1 MTTSFFSPSSAP
13 PAPPTAFVLGEPTE
27 EAARPPLPI
36 RLPVAAVYAE
46 GAIARAGLA
55 ALLRAEMI
63 EVALP
68 EEEGLDHLRSRPD
81 VILLAGFAPEPELA
95 ARAARRH
102 DARVILMGDNPLDGG
117 AIDTLGVHAAVC
129 RECPPERLI
138 DSIHAV
144 AGGDTYFECHTHPA
158 APTPKDALLSPRE
171 RRVAA
176 ELARGSGI
184 EEIASLLCIS
194 PHTARTHVRNIRRK
208 LNARTSAEAVA
219 RAITLGLV
227 ALPAR

>member
-1 MTTSFFSPSSAP
+1 
-13 PAPPTAFVLGEPTE
+13 
-27 EAARPPLPI
+27 
-36 RLPVAAVYAE
+36 
-46 GAIARAGLA
+46 
-55 ALLRAEMI
+55 MI
-63 EVALP
+63 EVVLP
-68 EEEGLDHLRSRPD
+68 EEEGRDHHPSRPD
-81 VILLAGFAPEPELA
+81 VVLVAGFAPERGLA
-95 ARAARRH
+95 GALARRH
-102 DARVILMGDNPLDGG
+102 DAHVLVLVDNPLDANSVGE
-117 AIDTLGVHAAVC
+117 LGVHAAIC
-129 RECPPERLI
+129 RECPPDRLI
-138 DSIHAV
+138 DAIHAV
-144 AGGDTYFECHTHPA
+144 AAGETYFECHTHPA
-158 APTPKDALLSPRE
+158 APTPQESLLSPRE

>member
-1 MTTSFFSPSSAP
+1 MSFLSPTSTP
-13 PAPPTAFVLGEPTE
+13 PAPPTAFVLGDTTD
-27 EAARPPLPI
+27 ATRPPLPL
-36 RLPVAAVYAE
+36 RLPVTAVYAE
-46 GAIARAGLA
+46 RAIARAGLA

-63 EVALP
+63 EVVLP
-68 EEEGLDHLRSRPD
+68 EEEGADHHPSRPD
-81 VILLAGFAPEPELA
+81 VVLIAGFGPERGLAGAL
-95 ARAARRH
+95 ARRH
-102 DARVILMGDNPLDGG
+102 DARVLVLVDTPLEAG
-117 AIDTLGVHAAVC
+117 AVGELGVHAAIC

-138 DSIHAV
+138 DAIHAV
-144 AGGDTYFECHTHPA
+144 AAGETYFECHTHPA
-158 APTPKDALLSPRE
+158 APTPQESLLSPRE

-184 EEIASLLCIS
+184 EEIASMLCIS

>member
-1 MTTSFFSPSSAP
+1 MSFLSPSSPP
-13 PAPPTAFVLGEPTE
+13 PAPPTAFVLGDRAENG
-27 EAARPPLPI
+27 ARPPLPL
-36 RLPVAAVYAE
+36 RLPVAAIYAE
-46 GAIARAGLA
+46 RAIARAGLA
-55 ALLRAEMI
+55 ALLRAEMV
-63 EVALP
+63 EVVLP
-68 EEEGLDHLRSRPD
+68 EEEGRDHHTSHPD
-81 VILLAGFAPEPELA
+81 VVLLAGFAPERGLA
-95 ARAARRH
+95 GALARRH
-102 DARVILMGDNPLDGG
+102 DTRVLVLVDNPLDPN
-117 AIDTLGVHAAVC
+117 AVNELGVHAAIC

-138 DSIHAV
+138 DAIHAV
-144 AGGDTYFECHTHPA
+144 AGGETYFECHTHPA
-158 APTPKDALLSPRE
+158 APTPQESLLSPRE

-184 EEIASLLCIS
+184 EEIASRLCIS